1 MAPLEKVVRQ
11 QFIPALT
18 GQTAIGDEMRS
29 LLALPCRLGGLNII
43 DPTQMADWHYQTSE
57 RITAPLAAEIV
68 NQQPSY
74 SVDKKEIQ
82 KTKKASKSEKETAH
96 KSTLNKLR
104 SNASPSLKRFIE
116 LAGEKKVS
124 SWLTVLPIQHHGF
137 HLPNC
142 EFRDAICLRYGLSLK
157 GVSSKC
163 SCGSIFNVDHAMICL
178 KGRFP
183 TIRHNEVRDITAD
196 LINEVCSDVAI
207 EPRLNPSQVNAY
219 TIVLPTGTKRHGWMF
234 RQEVYGVVVNAHF
247 SILGCFTPTRKVTRR

>member
-1 MAPLEKVVRQ
+1 
-11 QFIPALT
+11 
-18 GQTAIGDEMRS
+18 MRS

-74 SVDKKEIQ
+74 SVDKTEIQ

-104 SNASPSLKRFIE
+104 SNASPSLRRSIE

-124 SWLTVLPIQHHGF
+124 SWL
-137 HLPNC
+137 
-142 EFRDAICLRYGLSLK
+142 
-157 GVSSKC
+157 
-163 SCGSIFNVDHAMICL
+163 
-178 KGRFP
+178 